1 MMTRQDLVEGVVR
14 AGGVPLDQLN
24 KDELLRL
31 GRGGGAEL
39 RTSMTKP
46 EHIVA
51 IRTSGSAR

>member
-1 MMTRQDLVEGVVR
+1 MTKQDLVEAVVR

-24 KDELLRL
+24 RDELLRL

-46 EHIVA
+46 ELIAA